1 MNKNMYN
8 HNLIKKYYRIKCFIT
23 FNLNSIDATIVLAPT
38 NVEGFTSG
46 EQEIPSFNETN
57 ANQPE
62 EVSSTGETE
71 EEMAGKETEKGMDKD

>member
-1 MNKNMYN
+1 MYN
-8 HNLIKKYYRIKCFIT
+8 HNLIKTYYRIKCFIT